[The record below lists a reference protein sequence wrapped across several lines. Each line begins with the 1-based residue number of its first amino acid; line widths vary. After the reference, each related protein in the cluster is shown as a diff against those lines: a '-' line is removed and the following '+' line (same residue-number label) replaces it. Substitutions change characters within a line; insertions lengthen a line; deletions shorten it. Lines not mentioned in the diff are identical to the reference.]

1 MFCIFKLFI
10 YFIITERFL
19 FCKKNSTIINSN
31 FIFYKIPV
39 KYYLLIFL
47 VFIVRK
53 LKICYTAIRWFSD
66 KKLKGGAIMNDTE
79 KVIQMLANIQSDI
92 STIHSNMDRM
102 QSSIDTMQST
112 IVTMQ
117 SDISSLK
124 EGQLRLEQSIHNLEK
139 RQDTLEQSFARMEKR
154 QDILEQSF
162 ARMEKQ
168 QDILEQSFARMEKQQ
183 DALKQSFIRLEN
195 TLTAKINALFD
206 AFELRGDQI
215 LNLEKK
221 TDQRLS
227 HLEKDTAYLLHKS
240 TQYDEKFAQIANIL
254 TQ

>member
-1 MFCIFKLFI
+1 
-10 YFIITERFL
+10 
-19 FCKKNSTIINSN
+19 
-31 FIFYKIPV
+31 
-39 KYYLLIFL
+39 
-47 VFIVRK
+47 
-53 LKICYTAIRWFSD
+53 
-66 KKLKGGAIMNDTE
+66 MNDTE

-102 QSSIDTMQST
+102 QSTIDTMQST

-139 RQDTLEQSFARMEKR
+139 RQDT
-154 QDILEQSF
+154 
-162 ARMEKQ
+162 
-168 QDILEQSFARMEKQQ
+168 LEQSFARMEKQQ